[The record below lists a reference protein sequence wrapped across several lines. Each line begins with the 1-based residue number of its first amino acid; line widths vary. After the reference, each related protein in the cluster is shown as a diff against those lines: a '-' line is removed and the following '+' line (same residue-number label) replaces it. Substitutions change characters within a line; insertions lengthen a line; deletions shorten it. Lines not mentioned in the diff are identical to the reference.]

1 MSDSVPRLLFTRR
14 AEKELRRL
22 DRATQER
29 VARAL
34 NRLLSRDQ
42 SLDVRRLMGSDLARV
57 RVGDWRVVF
66 ETIGDDGTVLVHH
79 VLPRGRAYDR

>member
-1 MSDSVPRLLFTRR
+1 VSDSVPRLLFTRG

-34 NRLLSRDQ
+34 NRLLIKDR
-42 SLDVRRLMGSDLARV
+42 SLDVRRLAGSDLVRI
-57 RVGDWRVVF
+57 RVGEWRVIF
-66 ETIGDDGTVLVHH
+66 ETSADGTVLVHH

>member
-1 MSDSVPRLLFTRR
+1 MSGREPRLLFTRR

-22 DRATQER
+22 DRSTQER

-34 NRLLSRDQ
+34 NRLLTKDR
-42 SLDVRRLMGSDLARV
+42 SLDVRRLAGSDLARV
-57 RVGDWRVVF
+57 RVGEWRVIV
-66 ETIGDDGTVLVHH
+66 ETVGDDGTVLVHH